1 MNQSSLQDF
10 SVRVLAGGRIG
21 KRDVQILQR
30 DLLVDGVSSREEAE
44 ILIRLDREA
53 GSVHAS
59 WSAWFIGTL
68 TDFVVWGARP
78 TGRIDDET
86 GRWLAAALA
95 EGGRAPRTTRL
106 IAELER
112 EAQEI
117 DAGLIALRDEPHEPE
132 TFAEAPCALA
142 A

>member
-1 MNQSSLQDF
+1 MNQTSLQDF

-21 KRDVQILQR
+21 KRDVQVLQR
-30 DLLVDGVSSREEAE
+30 DLLADGVSSREEAE

-59 WSAWFIGTL
+59 WSAWFIGAL
-68 TDFVVWGARP
+68 TDFAVWGARP
-78 TGRIDDET
+78 TGRIDEET

-95 EGGRAPRTTRL
+95 EGGRAPRAIRL

-112 EAQEI
+112 EAEAI
-117 DAGLIALRDEPHEPE
+117 DAGLLALKDEPHGPDMIGD
-132 TFAEAPCALA
+132 APCALA

>member
-30 DLLVDGVSSREEAE
+30 DLLADGVSSREEAE

-78 TGRIDDET
+78 TGRIDEET
-86 GRWLAAALA
+86 GRWLATCLL
-95 EGGRAPRTTRL
+95 EGGRAPRAHRL
-106 IAELER
+106 VAELER
-112 EAQEI
+112 EADDI
-117 DAGLIALRDEPHEPE
+117 DAGLLALKDGPHGPDLIAD
-132 TFAEAPCALA
+132 APCALA